1 MYTPLLTPARR
12 VHHLPDH
19 YFSHVQTSD
28 KILFAHDLAYRM
40 REAGYTPVAATVTG
54 STLRGLDTPDSD
66 MDGTVVVLDK
76 KVNGALL
83 GPDVAVVTLDKFF
96 HSFTTSLPFVEVQ
109 RSPFL
114 LVDPRYRA
122 FFASMCVDKYR
133 LGAHVH
139 TMARRRVN
147 EDDGGTWKAYRQL
160 VGMWHTSTTG
170 SPLVPR
176 DFIDPEFASPEFVGW
191 FKTVRGW

>member
-12 VHHLPDH
+12 VRHLPDH

-28 KILFAHDLAYRM
+28 KMLFALDLAYRM

-76 KVNGALL
+76 KVNGTLL

-96 HSFTTSLPFVEVQ
+96 HSLTTSLPFVEVQ

-114 LVDPRYRA
+114 LVDPRYKA
-122 FFASMCVDKYR
+122 FFASMRVDKYR
-133 LGAHVH
+133 LDAHAR
-139 TMARRRVN
+139 TMARRRMN
-147 EDDGGTWKAYRQL
+147 MDDGDTWKAHRQL
-160 VGMWHTSTTG
+160 VGMWHTLTTG

-176 DFIDPEFASPEFVGW
+176 DFINPECVPPEFVGW
-191 FKTVRGW
+191 VKTVRGR